1 MFNRITLFTPTYSF
15 YNFEYLKSFN
25 FARKEKIMIVENN
38 KTCAVIGAGV
48 AGLAAATR
56 MRNKGYLVTVFEA
69 NAFPGGKCSSETKDG
84 YRFDMGPSVFTM
96 PQYVDEL
103 FILSGKNPRD
113 HFNYIPLD
121 PVYKYFFADGSFL
134 NAYHGKEKFA
144 GQLAAKTKDKKEDII
159 RYLDKTETIFT
170 LTEEVFLQNSLHR
183 LKNFFTWPV
192 AKGIL
197 NFGKIGAFDTMND
210 ANQKAF
216 KDNRLVKIFN
226 RYATYN
232 GSSPHLSPATLNVIA
247 HVEIV
252 KGAFY
257 PEGGMVSITASLT
270 QLAKDIGVQFNFSTP
285 VREILIADKKITGV
299 RTDGG
304 TQFFDIVISNMD
316 VYNSYKKLMPNIK
329 RPIKILDQPKS
340 SSGIIFYW
348 GIKKEFKE
356 LGLHNILFSEN
367 YEEEFNTI
375 FAKKAIYHDP
385 TIYLNITSKHTPTD
399 APPECENWFSF
410 INVPNNSG
418 QNWDMF
424 ITEARE
430 HMILKINRMLKTDI
444 RPLIESEMVFDPRV
458 IESITSS
465 AFGAIYGNRSNNKF
479 ADFLRHANFSKDIK
493 NLYFCGGSVH
503 PGPSIPL
510 CLLSAKITTDL
521 IK

>member
-1 MFNRITLFTPTYSF
+1 
-15 YNFEYLKSFN
+15 
-25 FARKEKIMIVENN
+25 MIKENN
-38 KTCAVIGAGV
+38 KHCAVIGAGV
-48 AGLAAATR
+48 SGIAAAIR
-56 MRNKGYLVTVFEA
+56 MRNKGYRVTVFES
-69 NAFPGGKCSSETKDG
+69 NSFPGGKCSTESKDG

-96 PQYVDEL
+96 PQYVDKL
-103 FILSGKNPRD
+103 FKLSGKNPRD

-121 PVYKYFFADGSFL
+121 PVYKYFFEDGSTL
-134 NAYHGKEKFA
+134 DAWHGKEKFA
-144 GQLAAKTKDKKEDII
+144 EQLAAKTKDSKEDII
-159 RYLDKTETIFT
+159 KYLDRTETIYN
-170 LTEEVFLQNSLHR
+170 LTDEVFLKNSLHR

-197 NFGKIGAFDTMND
+197 NFGKIGAFDTMNG

-216 KDNRLVKIFN
+216 KDSRLVKIFN

-232 GSSPHLSPATLNVIA
+232 GSSPYLSPATLNVIA

-257 PEGGMVSITASLT
+257 PEGGMFSITASLV
-270 QLAKDIGVQFNFSTP
+270 QLAKDIGVQFKFSTP
-285 VREILIADKKITGV
+285 VREILVENKKAVGIK
-299 RTDGG
+299 TDSG
-304 TQFFDIVISNMD
+304 TESFDIVISNMD
-316 VYNSYKKLMPNIK
+316 VYNSYKKLMPDVK
-329 RPIKILDQPKS
+329 RPSKTLDQPKS

-367 YEEEFNTI
+367 YEEEFEYI
-375 FAKKAIYHDP
+375 FGKKTIYHDP
-385 TIYLNITSKHTPTD
+385 TIYLNITSKHTPSD
-399 APPECENWFSF
+399 APPGSENWFSF

-418 QNWDMF
+418 QDWDMF

-430 HMILKINRMLKTDI
+430 NMIKKINRVLKTDI
-444 RPLIESEMVFDPRV
+444 RPLIESEMVIDPRV
-458 IESITSS
+458 IENRTSS
-465 AFGAIYGNRSNNKF
+465 AFGAIYGNSSNNKF
-479 ADFLRHANFSKDIK
+479 AAFLRHANFSKDIK

>member
-1 MFNRITLFTPTYSF
+1 MI
-15 YNFEYLKSFN
+15 
-25 FARKEKIMIVENN
+25 KEN
-38 KTCAVIGAGV
+38 KKRCAIIGAGV
-48 AGLAAATR
+48 SGLAAAIR
-56 MRNKGYLVTVFEA
+56 MRNKGYKVTVFEA
-69 NAFPGGKCSSETKDG
+69 NSFAGGKCSTESKDG

-103 FILSGKNPRD
+103 FYLSGKNPRD

-121 PVYKYFFADGSFL
+121 PVYKYFFEDGTTL
-134 NAYHGKEKFA
+134 DAWHGKEKFA
-144 GQLAAKTKDKKEDII
+144 EQLAAKTKDKKEDILK
-159 RYLDKTETIFT
+159 YLDKTEVIYN
-170 LTEEVFLQNSLHR
+170 LTDEVFLKNSLHR

-197 NFGKIGAFDTMND
+197 NFGKIGAFDTMNG

-216 KDNRLVKIFN
+216 KDSRLVKIFN

-232 GSSPHLSPATLNVIA
+232 GSSPYLSPATLNVIA

-257 PEGGMVSITASLT
+257 PRGGMVSITSSLL
-270 QLAKDIGVQFNFSTP
+270 QLARDIGVKFNFSTP
-285 VREILIADKKITGV
+285 VREILIEDKKAVGI
-299 RTDGG
+299 RTDSGAE
-304 TQFFDIVISNMD
+304 TFDIVVSNMD
-316 VYNSYKKLMPNIK
+316 VYNSYKKLMPAVK
-329 RPIKILDQPKS
+329 RPARTLDQPKS

-367 YEEEFNTI
+367 YEEEFEYI
-375 FAKKAIYHDP
+375 FGKRSIYHDP
-385 TIYLNITSKHTPTD
+385 TIYLNITSKHTPGD
-399 APPECENWFSF
+399 APAGCENWFSF

-418 QNWDMF
+418 QDWDMF
-424 ITEARE
+424 IREARE
-430 HMILKINRMLKTDI
+430 NMIKKINRVLKTDI

-458 IESITSS
+458 IESRTSS
-465 AFGAIYGNRSNNKF
+465 AFGAIYGNSSNNKF
-479 ADFLRHANFSKDIK
+479 AAFLRHANFSKDIK

>member
-1 MFNRITLFTPTYSF
+1 MIT
-15 YNFEYLKSFN
+15 
-25 FARKEKIMIVENN
+25 ENN
-38 KTCAVIGAGV
+38 KACAVIGAGV
-48 AGLAAATR
+48 SGLGAAIR
-56 MRNKGYLVTVFEA
+56 MRNKGYKVTVFEA
-69 NAFPGGKCSSETKDG
+69 NNFPGGKCSTESKDG

-113 HFNYIPLD
+113 HFNYMPLD
-121 PVYKYFFADGSFL
+121 PVYKYFFEDGSTL
-134 NAYHGKEKFA
+134 DAYHGKEKFA
-144 GQLAAKTKDKKEDII
+144 EQLALKTKDKKEDII
-159 RYLDKTETIFT
+159 RYLNKTETIYN
-170 LTEEVFLQNSLHR
+170 LTDEVFLKNSLHR

-197 NFGKIGAFDTMND
+197 NFGKIGAFDTMNG
-210 ANQKAF
+210 ANKKAF
-216 KDNRLVKIFN
+216 KDSRLVQIFN

-232 GSSPHLSPATLNVIA
+232 GSSPYLSPATLNVIA

-257 PEGGMVSITASLT
+257 PEGGMFSITSSLVK
-270 QLAKDIGVQFNFSTP
+270 LAKDIGVDFKFSTP
-285 VREILIADKKITGV
+285 VKEILIENKKIKGIQ
-299 RTDGG
+299 TDNG
-304 TQFFDIVISNMD
+304 TEDFDIVISNMD
-316 VYNSYKKLMPNIK
+316 VYNSYKKLMPAVK
-329 RPIKILDQPKS
+329 RPAKTLDQPKS

-375 FAKKAIYHDP
+375 FAKKSIYHDP
-385 TIYLNITSKHTPTD
+385 TIYLNITSKHTASD
-399 APPECENWFSF
+399 APPGSENWFSF

-430 HMILKINRMLKTDI
+430 NMILKINRVLKTDI

-458 IESITSS
+458 IENRTSS
-465 AFGAIYGNRSNNKF
+465 AFGAIYGNSSNNKF
-479 ADFLRHANFSKDIK
+479 AAFLRHANFSKDIK

>member
-1 MFNRITLFTPTYSF
+1 MIT
-15 YNFEYLKSFN
+15 
-25 FARKEKIMIVENN
+25 ENN
-38 KTCAVIGAGV
+38 STCAVIGAGV
-48 AGLAAATR
+48 SGIAAAIR
-56 MRNKGYLVTVFEA
+56 MRNKGYRVTVFEA
-69 NAFPGGKCSSETKDG
+69 NPFPGGKCSTETKDG

-121 PVYKYFFADGSFL
+121 PVYKYFFEDGSVL
-134 NAYHGKEKFA
+134 DAWHGKEKFA
-144 GQLAAKTKDKKEDII
+144 EQLALKTKDKKEDIVK
-159 RYLDKTETIFT
+159 YLDKTEVIYN
-170 LTEEVFLQNSLHR
+170 LTDEVFLKNSLHR

-192 AKGIL
+192 FRGVL
-197 NFGKIGAFDTMND
+197 NFGKIGAFDTMNG

-216 KDNRLVKIFN
+216 KDSRLVKIFN

-232 GSSPHLSPATLNVIA
+232 GSSPYLSPATLNVIA

-257 PEGGMVSITASLT
+257 PEGGMFSITQSLV
-270 QLAKDIGVQFNFSTP
+270 QLAKDIGVQFNFCTP
-285 VREILIADKKITGV
+285 VTEIVIADKKVKGI
-299 RTDGG
+299 RTAHG
-304 TQFFDIVISNMD
+304 TEPFDVVISNMD
-316 VYNSYKKLMPNIK
+316 VYNSYKKLMPGVK
-329 RPIKILDQPKS
+329 RPAKTLDQPKS

-367 YEEEFNTI
+367 YEEEFESI
-375 FAKKAIYHDP
+375 FGRKTIYHDP

-399 APPECENWFSF
+399 APPGCENWFSF

-418 QNWDMF
+418 QDWDMF

-430 HMILKINRMLKTDI
+430 NMIQKINRVLKTDI
-444 RPLIESEMVFDPRV
+444 RPLIASEMVFDPRV
-458 IESITSS
+458 IESRTSS
-465 AFGAIYGNRSNNKF
+465 AFGAIYGNSSNNKF
-479 ADFLRHANFSKDIK
+479 AAFLRHANFSKDIK

-510 CLLSAKITTDL
+510 CMLSAKITTDL
-521 IK
+521 VK

>member
-1 MFNRITLFTPTYSF
+1 
-15 YNFEYLKSFN
+15 
-25 FARKEKIMIVENN
+25 MIIENN

-48 AGLAAATR
+48 SGLGAAIR
-56 MRNKGYLVTVFEA
+56 MRNKGYKVTVFEA
-69 NAFPGGKCSSETKDG
+69 NSFPGGKLSTESKDG

-103 FILSGKNPRD
+103 FELSGKNPRE
-113 HFNYIPLD
+113 HFNYIALD
-121 PVYKYFFADGSFL
+121 PVYKYFFEDGTFL

-144 GQLAAKTKDKKEDII
+144 EQLALKTKDKKEDII
-159 RYLDKTETIFT
+159 NYLDRTETIYK
-170 LTEEVFLQNSLHR
+170 LTDEVFLKNSLHR

-197 NFGKIGAFDTMND
+197 NFGKIGAFDTMNG

-216 KDNRLVKIFN
+216 KDSRLIKIFN

-232 GSSPHLSPATLNVIA
+232 GSSPYLSPATLNVIA

-257 PEGGMVSITASLT
+257 PNGGMFSITSALVK
-270 QLAKDIGVQFNFSTP
+270 LAKDIGVEFKFSTP
-285 VREILIADKKITGV
+285 VKEILIENKKVKGI
-299 RTDGG
+299 RTNNG
-304 TQFFDIVISNMD
+304 TENFDVVISNMD
-316 VYNSYKKLMPNIK
+316 VYNSYKKLMPNVK
-329 RPIKILDQPKS
+329 RPAKTLDQAKS

-399 APPECENWFSF
+399 APAGCENWFSF
-410 INVPNNSG
+410 INVPNNQG

-430 HMILKINRMLKTDI
+430 NMIQKINRVLKTDI

-458 IESITSS
+458 IEARTSS
-465 AFGAIYGNRSNNKF
+465 AFGAIYGNSSNNKF
-479 ADFLRHANFSKDIK
+479 AAFLRHANFSKDIK
-493 NLYFCGGSVH
+493 NLYFSGGSVH

>member
-1 MFNRITLFTPTYSF
+1 
-15 YNFEYLKSFN
+15 
-25 FARKEKIMIVENN
+25 MIKENN
-38 KTCAVIGAGV
+38 KKCAVIGAGV
-48 AGLAAATR
+48 SGIAAAIR
-56 MRNKGYLVTVFEA
+56 MRNKGYNVTVFEA
-69 NAFPGGKCSSETKDG
+69 NSFPGGKCSTESKDG

-103 FILSGKNPRD
+103 FQLCGKNPRD

-121 PVYKYFFADGSFL
+121 PVYKYFFEDGTTL
-134 NAYHGKEKFA
+134 DARHGKEKFA
-144 GQLAAKTKDKKEDII
+144 EQLAIKTKDKKEDIL
-159 RYLDKTETIFT
+159 RYLDKTEVIYN
-170 LTEEVFLQNSLHR
+170 LTDEVFLKNSLHR

-197 NFGKIGAFDTMND
+197 NFGKIGAFDTMNA

-216 KDNRLVKIFN
+216 KDSRLVKIFN

-232 GSSPHLSPATLNVIA
+232 GSSPYLSPATLNVIA

-257 PEGGMVSITASLT
+257 PGGGMFSITSSLVK
-270 QLAKDIGVQFNFSTP
+270 LAMDIGVQFNFLKP
-285 VREILIADKKITGV
+285 VREILIEHKKAVGI
-299 RTDGG
+299 RTDSEAGYY
-304 TQFFDIVISNMD
+304 DIVISNMD
-316 VYNSYKKLMPNIK
+316 VYNSYKKLMPAVK
-329 RPIKILDQPKS
+329 RPAKTLDQPKS

-367 YEEEFNTI
+367 YEEEFEYI
-375 FAKKAIYHDP
+375 FGKKTIYHDP
-385 TIYLNITSKHTPTD
+385 TIYLNITSKHTPGD
-399 APPECENWFSF
+399 APPGCENWFSF

-418 QNWDMF
+418 QDWDKF

-430 HMILKINRMLKTDI
+430 NMIWKINRVLKTDI

-458 IESITSS
+458 IENRTSS
-465 AFGAIYGNRSNNKF
+465 AFGAIYGNSSNNKF
-479 ADFLRHANFSKDIK
+479 AAFLRHANFSKDIK